1 MGVRPDPNFEFWNP
15 NKNEAVPSTKT
26 TLLFLLKLR
35 CVFLSQIYIFFLN
48 YRPYK
53 EVTCLEEDLKKA
65 ILLNNENMEREWMKG
80 VK

>member
-1 MGVRPDPNFEFWNP
+1 MLGNMFLWRVANLKKGV
-15 NKNEAVPSTKT
+15 
-26 TLLFLLKLR
+26 
-35 CVFLSQIYIFFLN
+35 IYFIKQACGNDIMASVYMYFFLN